1 MKKQT
6 FSQKIYS
13 FRIARR
19 RFRNKLSRKLSQE
32 AQLRS
37 IDRAVAE
44 RRSFSKNNSLFFDAN
59 LSRDQIILPKIL
71 SLSDAHEKTVNAIE
85 AIRNAVLVNKKPVM
99 LHFEH
104 VERIDPSAALLLVA
118 EIYRC
123 RHLGVPVGKNAVQGT
138 YPANP
143 DVDLQLTEMGFYK
156 LINVKHLR
164 DAAGLGSTSR
174 PIFLNFMTGTKV
186 EAQIIHQFVEIV
198 EKYEILALNDVARR
212 KLVGALVEAMSNANE
227 HAYKLPTAL
236 QSMAQRWWLSASIDI
251 TRHEVTVILCDQG
264 VGVPKTL
271 DVSLFEG
278 LQLHIEQSN
287 WLSIFRS
294 RRSDGVAIKAATE
307 LFRTGTGQAGR
318 GKGFRDMKAFVD
330 KCADGE
336 LAVLSNRGR
345 YHYIG
350 GVDCSRE
357 RSESFDDEVRSIG
370 GTIIEWRIRN
380 ADTVVME
387 DD

>member
-1 MKKQT
+1 M
-6 FSQKIYS
+6 YA

-19 RFRNKLSRKLSQE
+19 RFRNKASRKLSQE
-32 AQLRS
+32 ARRRS

-44 RRSFSKNNSLFFDAN
+44 RKSYSLKNSLFFDAN
-59 LSRDQIILPKIL
+59 LSREQIILPKIL
-71 SLSDAHEKTVNAIE
+71 SLSDQHEATVNAID
-85 AIRNAVLVNKKPVM
+85 AIREAVLSKNKAVM

-104 VERIDPSAALLLVA
+104 VERIDSSAALLLVA

-123 RHLGVPVGKNAVQGT
+123 RYLRNAVNRNSVQGT
-138 YPANP
+138 YPTSP

-156 LINVKHLR
+156 LINVKSFR
-164 DAAGLGSTSR
+164 EPTRLGSANR
-174 PIFLNFMTGTKV
+174 PIFLNFITGTRV
-186 EAQIIHQFVEIV
+186 EAELIHKFVEIV
-198 EKYEILALNDVARR
+198 EKHAILVLNDAARR

-227 HAYKLPTAL
+227 HAYKLPTNL
-236 QSMAQRWWLSASIDI
+236 QSMRQRWWLSASIDI
-251 TRHEVTVILCDQG
+251 ARHEVTVILCDQG

-278 LQLHIEQSN
+278 LQLHLEQSN

-294 RRSDGVAIKAATE
+294 HRNDGVAIKAATE

-336 LAVLSNRGR
+336 LSVLSNRGR
-345 YHYIG
+345 YHYVG
-350 GVDCSRE
+350 GVDCSRD